1 MVFALRQGSPV
12 RIKPDLEFLL
22 QYTERFR
29 SFVRQNGVFDIAEH
43 RNVFLANIDQAVTI
57 YRQRLRGS

>member
-1 MVFALRQGSPV
+1 M